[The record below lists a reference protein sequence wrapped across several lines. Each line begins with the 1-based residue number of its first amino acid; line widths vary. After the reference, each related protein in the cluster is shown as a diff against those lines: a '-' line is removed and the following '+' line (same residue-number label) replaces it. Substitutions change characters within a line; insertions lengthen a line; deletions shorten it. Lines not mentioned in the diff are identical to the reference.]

1 MRSATLFVVFPLVY
15 ALSVVAGRATRLGG
29 GEVALLWPAAA
40 VGVIWL
46 LSARQCGR
54 WERVMNIALLA
65 GVAFATNLATGAS
78 TPLSLWFVL
87 VNVVLSVVTV
97 EILAL
102 GRGKVALRDPADFA
116 RLVVAVA
123 AGTCSAAVLATGY
136 FTLVLDAP
144 VWETFGLFAVRN
156 GATALLGLSIW
167 LSLRNEPT
175 RPRRYN
181 LASAGEALLVGSGL
195 AAVFFWTFWLNAG
208 LPIAFISLVPAMW
221 VALRYTTTVSTVF
234 LLIAGAWIVYATL
247 SNRGFVADDVQTRAL
262 LAQGMVCSLT
272 LVVLTLSLYR
282 DSRARLIAQ
291 LEQARD
297 RADHLATHDSLTGLA
312 NRALFTERVE
322 HALAQVREGVS
333 GGVGLIFLDLDG
345 FKAVN
350 DTWGHAEGDE
360 VLLEVSARVEA
371 AIEPTD
377 TAARLGGDEF
387 AVLCPATFDI
397 ERLEVIAQQLRVDL
411 RRPITLS
418 TGDTYDRLSVSVGVV
433 TEHAWCDAETLLR
446 RADTLM
452 YHAKRSGKDCVSIDP
467 SSGRGFQPRTMAP
480 SRPDV
485 PRS

>member
-1 MRSATLFVVFPLVY
+1 MRSATSLIVFPLVY
-15 ALSVVAGRATRLGG
+15 ALSVAAGRATRLGG

-46 LSARQCGR
+46 LSVRQCGK
-54 WERVMNIALLA
+54 WERVGHVALLA
-65 GVAFATNLATGAS
+65 VVAFATNLATGAS

-97 EILAL
+97 EILAA
-102 GRGKVALRDPADFA
+102 GRGEVALRDPADFA
-116 RLVVAVA
+116 HLVAAVA

-136 FTLVLDAP
+136 FAVTVDAP
-144 VWETFGLFAVRN
+144 LWETFALFAVRN

-167 LSLRNEPT
+167 LILRDRPV
-175 RPRRYN
+175 RPRRHSA
-181 LASAGEALLVGSGL
+181 ASVGEALLVSCGL
-195 AAVFFWTFWLNAG
+195 AVVFFWTFWLDSTQ
-208 LPIAFISLVPAMW
+208 PIAFISLVPAMW
-221 VALRYTTTVSTVF
+221 VALRYSTPVSTVF
-234 LLIAGAWIVYATL
+234 LLLAGAWIVYATL
-247 SNRGFVADDVQTRAL
+247 SNRGFTADDVQLRAL
-262 LAQGMVCSLT
+262 LAQAMVCSLT

-282 DSRARLIAQ
+282 DSRAQLIAQ

-297 RADHLATHDSLTGLA
+297 RADRLASHDSLTGLA
-312 NRALFTERVE
+312 NRALFTQRTE

-360 VLLEVSARVEA
+360 VLLEVSSRVEA

-387 AVLCPATFDI
+387 AVLCPATVDI
-397 ERLEVIAQQLRVDL
+397 ARVEAVAERLRAAL
-411 RRPITLS
+411 RRPIRLS
-418 TGDTYDRLSVSVGVV
+418 VGDTYDQLSVSVGVV
-433 TEHAWCDAETLLR
+433 MGHGQCDAETLLR
-446 RADTLM
+446 RADRLM

-467 SSGRGFQPRTMAP
+467 STSKAFATADDGAESTSRSAP
-480 SRPDV
+480 
-485 PRS
+485 